1 MVKSVLFRGPA
12 GSGKTSLAEHIAEL
26 WGAKCLYFL
35 CHPWVTEEHLF
46 KSVDLGKVALKDPA
60 PYKNG
65 VLSEAAEISHSGKV
79 VVVIDELDKTKEF
92 VDNLLLDFIQNG
104 RVEGKDGVVRAN
116 PDNIILFI
124 TSNDHRELSDPLLRR
139 VAKFYVDFLPNEV
152 EIDIL
157 MGNITGYWMG
167 GKRDYVARY
176 ATSALEP
183 VRDVKLVRVIQT
195 LAKRMRGKEL
205 DISTSE
211 LSEFL
216 RACSEVKSAQEM
228 SYAIEAWLEKTPEHG
243 EFIRKHYQGRNALA
257 GVLYALIK

>member
-1 MVKSVLFRGPA
+1 MIKSILFRGPA
-12 GSGKTSLAEHIAEL
+12 GSGKTSLAEYIAEL
-26 WGAKCLYFL
+26 WGASCLYFL

-65 VLSEAAEISHSGKV
+65 ILAEAAELSHSGKV

-92 VDNLLLDFIQNG
+92 VDNLMLDFIQNG
-104 RVEGKDGVVRAN
+104 RVEGANGVVRAN

-139 VAKFYVDFLPNEV
+139 VAKFYIDFLPNEV

-167 GKRDYVARY
+167 GKREYVARY
-176 ATSALEP
+176 AMNSLEP
-183 VRDVKLVRVIQT
+183 VRNAKLVRVVQT
-195 LAKRMRGKEL
+195 LAKRMRGIEL

-211 LSEFL
+211 LAEFL
-216 RACSEVKSAQEM
+216 KACSEVKSAQEM
-228 SYAIEAWLEKTPEHG
+228 SYAVEAWLEKTPEHK
-243 EFIRKHYQGRNALA
+243 EFIEKHYQGRNALA